1 MIMLTNRQER
11 AMPIRSLVLLL
22 SILSLSACRG
32 AEEEPRADEPDAE
45 VDVTEEENGSDET
58 VSLDVADP
66 TYRIVAVGDVHGDL
80 NSAREALRL
89 AGAINDSDQWIGG
102 ELIVVQ
108 VGDQL
113 DRGDDE
119 REILDLFER
128 LRSDAAEAG
137 GAFHPLLGN
146 HEVMNVELDLR
157 YVTEGGFADFA
168 DIPYDDSDP
177 LIASYEPAHRGR
189 VAAFRPGG
197 PYATLLSEHPMIF
210 VFDGNVFVH
219 GGVVPRFAEYGIDLI
234 NEETS
239 AWMRGEGPEPS
250 AINGDDCPIWS
261 RHYSDET
268 DAADCLLLEQTLQIV
283 GAERMIVAHTVQDTG
298 INSACDGQVWRVDV
312 GLSDYY
318 GGATQVLEIEG
329 DRVRPILGTR

>member
-1 MIMLTNRQER
+1 
-11 AMPIRSLVLLL
+11 
-22 SILSLSACRG
+22 
-32 AEEEPRADEPDAE
+32 
-45 VDVTEEENGSDET
+45 
-58 VSLDVADP
+58 
-66 TYRIVAVGDVHGDL
+66 
-80 NSAREALRL
+80 
-89 AGAINDSDQWIGG
+89 
-102 ELIVVQ
+102 
-108 VGDQL
+108 
-113 DRGDDE
+113 
-119 REILDLFER
+119 
-128 LRSDAAEAG
+128 
-137 GAFHPLLGN
+137 
-146 HEVMNVELDLR
+146 
-157 YVTEGGFADFA
+157 
-168 DIPYDDSDP
+168 
-177 LIASYEPAHRGR
+177 
-189 VAAFRPGG
+189 
-197 PYATLLSEHPMIF
+197 MIF

-283 GAERMIVAHTVQDTG
+283 GAERMIVAHTVQDNG

-312 GLSDYY
+312 GLADYY